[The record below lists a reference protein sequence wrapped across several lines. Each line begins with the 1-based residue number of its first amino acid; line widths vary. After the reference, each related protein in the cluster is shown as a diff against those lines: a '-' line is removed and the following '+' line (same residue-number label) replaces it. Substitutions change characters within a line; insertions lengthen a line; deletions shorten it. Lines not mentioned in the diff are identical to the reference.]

1 MLSAPSNQKEILP
14 QLVRQAQAKFTL
26 EYAKTVL
33 LGNVIA
39 AVTACGLIIP
49 AHGNILHLLMWLSL
63 LTIFTLFRF
72 GVAHLLQKKQ
82 YAVSAPGKV
91 LGIMSAAAFLQGLV
105 WGLLPVVF
113 VKMDLLGQDA
123 PIMLILAA
131 LMGSSLLRQSFTS
144 QIAFSFSIPILIAC
158 AMNFMRH
165 GGIYAV
171 TLTFDL
177 ILLAIYLLYV
187 MVKAEQKFVEGEIA
201 KLTSEFATR
210 KLIVANEDIRQT
222 NIRLEVLANCDSVT
236 GLYNR
241 TYLNG
246 NITGALA
253 AANVAGRKVAL
264 VLFDVDRFKRINDTF
279 SHRGGDQFLT
289 ILGQQLKAAAGKQ
302 AITARISGDEFA
314 VLITAGDVRQE
325 SIQLAKAMVDED
337 LSPIMINGTVIVPGL
352 SAGLAFFPDDAKD
365 ADELVTS
372 ASIALAEAKHIG
384 RKQWL
389 EFDPKLKQM
398 IDRQRQ
404 IEQDLKD
411 AILNEHIT
419 TWFQPQID
427 LKSTAVVSFEALARW
442 FHPTFGAISPPEIV
456 DAAQAMNLSESLTRL
471 IAGDVC
477 KLLNELPKHGLP
489 NAVVSMNVSPRE
501 FALYNVADMLDYV
514 TGTHAVQR
522 NRLEI
527 EITEETI
534 LEPDIADAQLRQ
546 METTGYR
553 LAVDDFGKGYSSLAY
568 LISLKID
575 RLKIDRSIITDI
587 SQSNTNQALVGA
599 MVGLGQALDV
609 EVVVEGIETIEEV
622 ETLIDIGCDIGQGF
636 YYARPMPENVLFEW
650 LAQRA
655 KQNRDGRHKLESA

>member
-1 MLSAPSNQKEILP
+1 M
-14 QLVRQAQAKFTL
+14 VRQAQAKFTL
-26 EYAKTVL
+26 GYAKTVL

-39 AVTACGLIIP
+39 AITACGLMMP
-49 AHGNILHLLMWLSL
+49 VHGDIRRLLGWLSL

-72 GVAHLLQKKQ
+72 GIAHLLQKKQ

-91 LGIMSAAAFLQGLV
+91 LGVMSAAAFLQGLM
-105 WGLLPVVF
+105 WGLLPVIF
-113 VKMDLLGQDA
+113 VEMDFLGRDA
-123 PIMLILAA
+123 PIMLILAG

-158 AMNFMRH
+158 TMNFMRH
-165 GGIYAV
+165 GGVYAV
-171 TLTFDL
+171 ALTFDL
-177 ILLAIYLLYV
+177 ILLAIYLLYL
-187 MVKAEQKFVEGEIA
+187 MIKAEQKFVEGEIA

-236 GLYNR
+236 GLFNR

-253 AANVAGRKVAL
+253 AAAVSGRKVGL

-289 ILGQQLKAAAGKQ
+289 ILGQQLKAVAGPN

-314 VLITAGDVRQE
+314 VLITIGDVLQQ
-325 SIQLAKAMVDED
+325 SLQLAKAMVDDD
-337 LSPIMINGTVIVPGL
+337 LAPIMINGTVIAPSL
-352 SAGLAFFPDDAKD
+352 SAGVAFFPDDAKN

-372 ASIALAEAKHIG
+372 ASIALSEAKHIG
-384 RKQWL
+384 RRQWL

-404 IEQDLKD
+404 IEHDLRE
-411 AILNEHIT
+411 AIINEDIT

-427 LKSTAVVSFEALARW
+427 LKNGAVVSFEALARW

-477 KLLNELPKHGLP
+477 KLLNELPKHGLED
-489 NAVVSMNVSPRE
+489 AIVSMNVSPRE
-501 FALYNVADMLDYV
+501 FALYNVADLLDGV
-514 TGTHAVQR
+514 SATHAVDR
-522 NRLEI
+522 IRMEI

-534 LEPDIADAQLRQ
+534 LEPEIADEQLRH
-546 METTGYR
+546 MEQKGYR

-599 MVGLGQALDV
+599 MVGLGRALDV
-609 EVVVEGIETIEEV
+609 EIVVEGIETAEEA
-622 ETLIDIGCDIGQGF
+622 ETLIAIGCDVGQGF
-636 YYARPMPENVLFEW
+636 YFARPMPENVLFDW

-655 KQNRDGRHKLESA
+655 TQNRDDRQRLESA